1 LLLFLFRKVIKQ
13 VICNLNSIYLVI
25 IVVALAIIFDYING
39 FHDTAN
45 AIATSIS
52 TKALTPKAAIL
63 IAASLN
69 FLGALSGTAVAAT
82 IGKGIV
88 APEVVTSDVLI
99 AALIGA
105 IFWNLFTWY
114 FGIPSSSSHAL
125 IGGLMG
131 SVIGSFGI
139 QQVKW
144 YGFGKILAGLIL
156 SPILGLIIGGVIMI
170 VLFWIFSGASPAV
183 INNKF
188 RKLQILSAC
197 MASFAHGSND
207 AQKTMGI
214 ITLTLFSGGLIGSF
228 DVPLWVKASCALAM
242 AAGTAFGGWKIIR
255 TMGGK
260 IFRIEPINGFAAD
273 FTASAIIWGASLLG
287 VPVSTTH
294 VVSSSIMGVGAAKR
308 LTGVRWNIARQILI
322 AWVVTIPSSALVAAG
337 IINLIKLFA

>member
-1 LLLFLFRKVIKQ
+1 MFSLAWVIAI
-13 VICNLNSIYLVI
+13 VILG
-25 IVVALAIIFDYING
+25 LAFDYING

-45 AIATSIS
+45 AIATSVS
-52 TKALTPKAAIL
+52 TKALSPRAAIM

-82 IGKGIV
+82 IGKGIIK
-88 APEVVTSDVLI
+88 PEIVTPEVLI

-125 IGGLMG
+125 IGGLVG
-131 SVIGSFGI
+131 AALA
-139 QQVKW
+139 
-144 YGFGKILAGLIL
+144 GFGPNEISWDGFIKIFSGLLTTPVISL
-156 SPILGLIIGGVIMI
+156 VVGSIIMYL
-170 VLFWIFSGASPAV
+170 LFWIFKNSSPAKT
-183 INNKF
+183 NRQF
-188 RKLQILSAC
+188 RRLQIITAC

-214 ITLTLFSGGLIGSF
+214 ITMSLVSAGFLTTFA
-228 DVPLWVKASCALAM
+228 VPLWVKIACAMAM
-242 AAGTAFGGWKIIR
+242 AAGTAIGGWKIIR

-273 FTASAIIWGASLLG
+273 FASSIVIFVSSKMGI
-287 VPVSTTH
+287 PVSTTH

-308 LTGVRWNIARQILI
+308 MKGVRWNIAKQIII
-322 AWVVTIPSSALVAAG
+322 AWFVTIPSAAVVAA
-337 IINLIKLFA
+337 IFYTLINVLIK

>member
-1 LLLFLFRKVIKQ
+1 MFSFTLVVLVVI
-13 VICNLNSIYLVI
+13 L
-25 IVVALAIIFDYING
+25 ALTFDYING

-45 AIATSIS
+45 AIATSVS
-52 TKALTPKAAIL
+52 TKALSPRNAII
-63 IAASLN
+63 IAATLN
-69 FLGALSGTAVAAT
+69 FFGALSGTAVAAT
-82 IGKGIV
+82 IGKNIISPELVTPIV
-88 APEVVTSDVLI
+88 IT

-125 IGGLMG
+125 IGGLVG
-131 SVIGSFGI
+131 AVIA
-139 QQVKW
+139 
-144 YGFGKILAGLIL
+144 GFGLVDVNWLGFSQIFV
-156 SPILGLIIGGVIMI
+156 GLIITPIIGLVAGSAVMTL
-170 VLFWIFSGASPAV
+170 LFWIFKEGSPAL

-188 RKLQILSAC
+188 RKLQVISAC

-214 ITLTLFSGGLIGSF
+214 ITMVLVGAGLLDTF
-228 DVPLWVKASCALAM
+228 MVPLWVKIACALAM
-242 AAGTAFGGWKIIR
+242 AVGTAVGGWKIIR

-273 FTASAIIWGASLLG
+273 FTASTVIYGSSLLG

-308 LTGVRWNIARQILI
+308 LHGVRWNIARQIVI
-322 AWVVTIPSSALVAAG
+322 AWFVTIPSSAVVALLFYKL
-337 IINLIKLFA
+337 INMFI

>member
-1 LLLFLFRKVIKQ
+1 MFSLGLVVLVVI
-13 VICNLNSIYLVI
+13 L
-25 IVVALAIIFDYING
+25 ALAFDYING

-45 AIATSIS
+45 AIATSVS
-52 TKALTPKAAIL
+52 TKALSPRNAIM
-63 IAASLN
+63 IAATLN

-82 IGKGIV
+82 IGKNIIS
-88 APEVVTSDVLI
+88 PELVTPSVMT

-125 IGGLMG
+125 IGGLVGAVIAGFSLHHVNWMG
-131 SVIGSFGI
+131 FVQIF
-139 QQVKW
+139 
-144 YGFGKILAGLIL
+144 AGLVI
-156 SPILGLIIGGVIMI
+156 SPVVGLVAGSLVMTL
-170 VLFWIFSGASPAV
+170 LFWIFRGGSPAL

-188 RKLQILSAC
+188 RKLQMVSAC

-214 ITLTLFSGGLIGSF
+214 ITMVLVGGGFLSTF
-228 DVPLWVKASCALAM
+228 QVPLWVKVACALAM
-242 AAGTAFGGWKIIR
+242 AAGTAMGGWKIIR

-273 FTASAIIWGASLLG
+273 FTASSVIYTASLLG

-308 LTGVRWNIARQILI
+308 LHGVRWNIARQIVI
-322 AWVVTIPSSALVAAG
+322 AWFVTIPSSAIVALLFYKL
-337 IINLIKLFA
+337 INIFV